1 MPFIYVLPI
10 TLSTIFNVISLLR
23 ASFLLNSNQY
33 FLQSYVV
40 TAPHLAPTV
49 RSALDDICSF
59 VFITHHTDTLLQ
71 DISLINLKLLQTPCL
86 KTKPTIKTHN
96 LKGKMK
102 FKILQS
108 SIYSET
114 GQVSKQPRFSKKI
127 ILVPIIVNTKVA
139 MKGISFIKE
148 RHRAQI

>member
-1 MPFIYVLPI
+1 MLYHF
-10 TLSTIFNVISLLR
+10 LR
-23 ASFLLNSNQY
+23 HHFLLNSNQY
-33 FLQSYVV
+33 FLQSYVI
-40 TAPHLAPTV
+40 TAPYLAPTV
-49 RSALDDICSF
+49 QSALDDIYYSIS
-59 VFITHHTDTLLQ
+59 ITHHTNKLSQ
-71 DISLINLKLLQTPCL
+71 DISLINIKVLQTPYH

-114 GQVSKQPRFSKKI
+114 GQASKQPRFSKKI
-127 ILVPIIVNTKVA
+127 ILVPIFMNTKAA

-148 RHRAQI
+148 RHTAQI